1 MAGDVLEEDLTCT
14 TPNICF
20 APIEATQVAK
30 RAALFDT
37 VLVVADPYSVADRI
51 DLYET
56 LGVNVN
62 LYPYTPLDAPTI
74 ISVLGLLAWLEKEAR
89 RGRVLVEGFGGERL
103 VMAAYLVYHG
113 LNVEEVLS
121 HVAKLGGLHSPLHLR
136 LLLILWALSRELDL
150 KREASQYIE
159 HAFTGGDAHLA
170 WVIELAVEHY
180 LQLHHLLPIRLA
192 QLYYSI
198 IGHKHVRLN
207 DVEKSVLNIA
217 ESLDYTLVGA
227 IRNVAVSIG
236 VENLEI
242 HVGCQL
248 LDREGQCWPEAEKA
262 KLYYDQL
269 ARLLG
274 VKDSSFTMTT
284 PEEAACIA
292 YGDYAPDL
300 CARED
305 TRYD

>member
-1 MAGDVLEEDLTCT
+1 MEENLTCT

-20 APIEATQVAK
+20 APIETAQVAR

-37 VLVVADPYSVADRI
+37 VLVVADPYSAADRL

-74 ISVLGLLAWLEKEAR
+74 VSMLGLMAWLEKEAY

-103 VMAAYLVYHG
+103 VMAAYLIYQG
-113 LNVEEVLS
+113 LSVEEVLS
-121 HVAKLGGLHSPLHLR
+121 KIARLGGLHSPLHIR
-136 LLLILWALSRELDL
+136 LLLILWALRRELDL
-150 KREASQYIE
+150 KREASRFVEQT
-159 HAFTGGDAHLA
+159 FTGGDAHLA
-170 WVIELAVEHY
+170 WIIEFAAEHY

-198 IGHKHVRLN
+198 IGHRHVRLN
-207 DVEKSVLNIA
+207 DVERNILGIA

-227 IRNVAVSIG
+227 VRNVAISIG
-236 VENLEI
+236 VESLEVHI
-242 HVGCQL
+242 GCQV
-248 LDREGQCWPEAEKA
+248 LDREGQCWPEAEEA
-262 KLYYDQL
+262 KLYYNRL

-274 VKDSSFTMTT
+274 VRDTSFAMTT

-292 YGDYAPDL
+292 YGDFAPDL
-300 CARED
+300 CIREA
-305 TRYD
+305 TQYE